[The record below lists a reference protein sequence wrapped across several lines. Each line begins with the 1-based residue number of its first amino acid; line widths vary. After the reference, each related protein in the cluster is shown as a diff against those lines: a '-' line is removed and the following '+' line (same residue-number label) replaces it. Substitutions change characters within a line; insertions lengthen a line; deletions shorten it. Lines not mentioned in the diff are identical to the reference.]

1 MSQSVVEQQIAD
13 LTSVLGDPTRR
24 AIYIAARESSEALTV
39 GTVAELFGIHRNL
52 ARHHLEKLTEA
63 GYLKVGEQPAP
74 AARRAG
80 RPPKHYES
88 TLRHIE
94 ITYPTLRYD
103 LLVELL
109 TKIVSRISPDQLS
122 DVAEEVGREYGQELA
137 DEIGTPEDAGYK
149 EAVQGVMGAMSGMG
163 FAMNPDWDGGRLL
176 TYHCPFGEAALS
188 YPEVVCSLDRGI
200 ISGLF
205 EAIERCSETVLHPHR
220 VRHEDCV
227 TEIPVEITARS

>member
-1 MSQSVVEQQIAD
+1 MSQQVVEQQIAD

-24 AIYIAARESSEALTV
+24 AIYIAARESSEPLTV
-39 GTVAELFGIHRNL
+39 GKVAELFDIHRNL
-52 ARHHLEKLTEA
+52 ARHHLEKLTHE
-63 GYLKVGEQPAP
+63 GYLQVGEQPAP
-74 AARRAG
+74 VARRAG

-88 TLRHIE
+88 TPRHIE

-109 TKIVSRISPDQLS
+109 TRIVNRLSPEQLS

-137 DEIGTPEDAGYK
+137 DEIGTPEDAGYR
-149 EAVQGVMGAMSGMG
+149 EAVRGVMGAMSGMG
-163 FAMNPDWDGGRLL
+163 FAMNPDWEGGRLL
-176 TYHCPFGEAALS
+176 TYHCPFGEAAIS

-205 EAIERCSETVLHPHR
+205 EAIERCSATVLHPHL